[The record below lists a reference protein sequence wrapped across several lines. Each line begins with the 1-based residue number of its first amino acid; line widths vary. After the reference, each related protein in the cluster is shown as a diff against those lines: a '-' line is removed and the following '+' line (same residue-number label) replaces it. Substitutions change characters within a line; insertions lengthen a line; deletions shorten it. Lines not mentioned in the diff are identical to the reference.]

1 MNIKTPLNKLKFIGN
16 ILPKMDNRG
25 ALLIPLS
32 LKVKDLEF
40 AHYRHIP
47 INWNIEAVMPKC
59 LPKDFSKNAVKIV
72 DMFRRKTIDLDY
84 EIMLIFDYKTAE
96 LLYCFVNE
104 ESGGDE
110 VSGQV
115 DEEIFA
121 GHDIAVIHNHP
132 KNYGSSPS
140 NENFQIL
147 DLTFQDYE
155 ILSSWDGIW
164 IIESKEPIP
173 IGEIRKIKYK
183 IQQFYEYSWEIVEN
197 MDGGKMEMIKQF
209 DTLYG
214 NLLITYINNYP
225 LNIKLT
231 KKVLKH
237 ED

>member
-104 ESGGDE
+104 E
-110 VSGQV
+110 VV
-115 DEEIFA
+115 AMRFL
-121 GHDIAVIHNHP
+121 V
-132 KNYGSSPS
+132 
-140 NENFQIL
+140 
-147 DLTFQDYE
+147 
-155 ILSSWDGIW
+155 
-164 IIESKEPIP
+164 
-173 IGEIRKIKYK
+173 
-183 IQQFYEYSWEIVEN
+183 
-197 MDGGKMEMIKQF
+197 
-209 DTLYG
+209 
-214 NLLITYINNYP
+214 
-225 LNIKLT
+225 KLT
-231 KKVLKH
+231 RKFSLDMTLQLSTIIQRIMDLPLQMKIFRFWI
-237 ED
+237 